1 MQKLKDY
8 WETRSA
14 NERRGIV
21 VALIVA
27 GILLGGYLAVGGK
40 ADEARARRAEVAEK
54 KDTDSLL
61 LDSDTLERDL
71 YDRLQAEL
79 ESKSN
84 ELTESRK
91 EMKQVAEDLKKA
103 LAMVENKKTPDPN
116 NPASLMPNLQDG
128 AVQIPPPPP
137 PPQMSTTGQMVR
149 TNAATGMPNGPQQNQ
164 AIEVIGG
171 IGRVEGKE
179 AETTVTAQ
187 KKTAI
192 HLPPSF
198 MEATL
203 LSGLDA
209 PIGGEAQKNP
219 KPVMIRV
226 AAPAILPNRV
236 KANLKD
242 CFVIAH
248 GYGSLAEER
257 VNLRLVSLNCVGKDN
272 QAVIE
277 QKVAGYVVDADGKVG
292 LRGRVVMRAGRVLG
306 LTFLAGVAEGAGRA
320 VESSSTVTS
329 TSGIGVTQSLNTDEI
344 ANAAIG
350 GGIAQGSG
358 ELQRFYMDLAKETLP
373 VIEVGPK
380 KKVTLVI
387 QEGVDL
393 EIKYQC
399 LEEADECVS

>member
-1 MQKLKDY
+1 
-8 WETRSA
+8 
-14 NERRGIV
+14 
-21 VALIVA
+21 
-27 GILLGGYLAVGGK
+27 
-40 ADEARARRAEVAEK
+40 
-54 KDTDSLL
+54 
-61 LDSDTLERDL
+61 
-71 YDRLQAEL
+71 
-79 ESKSN
+79 
-84 ELTESRK
+84 
-91 EMKQVAEDLKKA
+91 
-103 LAMVENKKTPDPN
+103 
-116 NPASLMPNLQDG
+116 
-128 AVQIPPPPP
+128 
-137 PPQMSTTGQMVR
+137 
-149 TNAATGMPNGPQQNQ
+149 
-164 AIEVIGG
+164 
-171 IGRVEGKE
+171 
-179 AETTVTAQ
+179 
-187 KKTAI
+187 
-192 HLPPSF
+192 
-198 MEATL
+198 
-203 LSGLDA
+203 
-209 PIGGEAQKNP
+209 
-219 KPVMIRV
+219 MIRV

-320 VESSSTVTS
+320 VESSSTITS
-329 TSGIGVTQSLNTDEI
+329 TSGIGVTQTLDTDDLAE
-344 ANAAIG
+344 AAIG